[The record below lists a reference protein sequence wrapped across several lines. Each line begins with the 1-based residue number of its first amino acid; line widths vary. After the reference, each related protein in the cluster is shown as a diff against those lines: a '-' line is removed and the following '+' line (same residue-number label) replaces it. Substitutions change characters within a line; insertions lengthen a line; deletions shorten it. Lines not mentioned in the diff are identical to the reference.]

1 MSIICSINKEL
12 SFWFKH
18 AELRYW
24 AIPEI
29 RYTSPKEDMEI
40 PPKFYQHFAQEI
52 KTRGE
57 KNKKTKKKTKK
68 KKKKKHFF
76 GCKGKEYMV
85 IPKCWSFLV
94 QEMGIPSFLL
104 FFIQKIGTHKFSLK
118 LKLCLSSWG
127 CP

>member
-52 KTRGE
+52 KTRGGGG
-57 KNKKTKKKTKK
+57 NT
-68 KKKKKHFF
+68 
-76 GCKGKEYMV
+76 
-85 IPKCWSFLV
+85 FLV
-94 QEMGIPSFLL
+94 A
-104 FFIQKIGTHKFSLK
+104 KVKNT
-118 LKLCLSSWG
+118 W
-127 CP
+127 